1 MSPVTHVLIGW
12 SLANSFRLSREERAA
27 VVIAAVIPD
36 VDGVV
41 LALDFLR
48 HHSGLHLEWWNT
60 YHHVLAHN
68 IGFALFT
75 AMVAFAVSKRRWMVG
90 SLGLMSFHVHLI
102 CDVLGSK
109 GPDGDPWPIHY
120 LLPFSDSW
128 QWTWSGQWELNAWQN
143 FVITAIVT
151 GHMFYL
157 AWKNGVS
164 PLEFISSTANA
175 ALSSTLRRRFGM
187 PKGTIA

>member
-1 MSPVTHVLIGW
+1 MSPVTHLLIGW
-12 SLANSFRLSREERAA
+12 SLANRFRLSREERAA
-27 VVIAAVIPD
+27 VVIAGIIPD
-36 VDGVV
+36 LDGVV
-41 LALDFLR
+41 LALDLLGR
-48 HHSGLHLEWWNT
+48 HNGMHLEWWNR

-68 IGFALFT
+68 TGFGLLIAF
-75 AMVAFAVSKRRWMVG
+75 VAFAGSKRRWMVS
-90 SLGLMSFHVHLI
+90 SLVWMSFHVHLI

-109 GPDGDPWPIHY
+109 GPDGDQWPIHY

-143 FVITAIVT
+143 VVITVIVT

-164 PLEFISSTANA
+164 PLEFISSKANV
-175 ALSSTLRRRFGM
+175 ALSATLRRRFGM